1 MPQSY
6 FLGVPKMTCPYCSAK
21 TSVTNSRSHNAD
33 QAVWRRRQCK
43 SCKAVWTTDETYDLS
58 KTHQVKTPS
67 QKQPQPFRRDIL
79 FMSIWKAL
87 QHRNDAL
94 VEATGLT
101 DTIITQVLALKQP
114 IIQSSA
120 IKKAAQAALTNFDK
134 TAAAV
139 YTAQS

>member
-1 MPQSY
+1 MM
-6 FLGVPKMTCPYCSAK
+6 LMHCPYCQSK
-21 TSVTNSRSHNAD
+21 TIVTNSRSHNSA

-43 SCKAVWTTDETYDLS
+43 SCQAIWTTDETYDLS
-58 KTHQVKTPS
+58 KTHLVQTPS
-67 QKQPQPFRRDIL
+67 QKHPHPFQRDLL

-94 VEATGLT
+94 AEATGLT

-114 IIQSSA
+114 ILSTQV
-120 IKKAAQAALTNFDK
+120 IKKAAQAALTNYDQ

-139 YTAQS
+139 YTAQN